1 MIILYYKKQELLK
14 YMLDSDMD
22 NDGILDFNEFKVM
35 INSMVGLL
43 SNNIES
49 NDVGATPV
57 LFYIYCFETQVAI
70 KGAQQKLKDKDME
83 EKEKL

>member
-49 NDVGATPV
+49 NDVGSFF
-57 LFYIYCFETQVAI
+57 LM
-70 KGAQQKLKDKDME
+70 KLPLRRCLMLTKFQMNIS
-83 EKEKL
+83 